1 MLIYE
6 KIVDDIFLIRSD
18 SSFWFKCQGIVIKN
32 KNSGNILIDCNC
44 FYKNEI
50 ENLLKDKTEAYFVS
64 HVHLDHVYNLHYY
77 EEFNPNIKIYCPI
90 PENEYLEDFNNFVRD
105 NGTLTFGIGDDFKKF
120 AFKDLGFKE
129 IKSVIGFNPET
140 EFEFDGI
147 KIKAIPIPGH
157 SLAQS
162 AFSIEDTNEKSKR
175 KILFVSDIGLTERR
189 AWAWHGFGYSSLEIF
204 RETIKR
210 IEKIYLNDDYIIA
223 SSHGPIILE
232 KQTDIFNNLL
242 IGLEKTENE
251 LLDMLDPN
259 KPKGLKDLL
268 YKGLIFP
275 IKVLKPVEKGGNPM
289 VPFFE
294 HNMIMHHIEDLM
306 ERGKIIEI
314 GNKQWISDK

>member
-6 KIVDDIFLIRSD
+6 KIVGDIFLIRSD

-90 PENEYLEDFNNFVRD
+90 PENEYLKDFNNFIRD
-105 NGTLTFGIGDDFKKF
+105 NGTLAFGIGDDFKKF
-120 AFKDLGFKE
+120 AFEELGFKE
-129 IKSVIGFNPET
+129 IKSVIGFSPET
-140 EFEFDGI
+140 EFEFDSI

-157 SLAQS
+157 SPAQT
-162 AFSIEDTNEKSKR
+162 AFSIEDTGDKSKR

-189 AWAWHGFGYSSLEIF
+189 AWAWHGFKYSNLETF

-210 IEKIYLNDDYIIA
+210 VEKIYLNDDYIVA
-223 SSHGPIILE
+223 SSHGPIIFE
-232 KQTDIFNNLL
+232 KQPDIFNNLL
-242 IGLEKTENE
+242 VGLEKIEKS
-251 LLDMLDPN
+251 LLNMLDPK
-259 KPKGLKDLL
+259 KPKGLKELM
-268 YKGLIFP
+268 YQGLIFP
-275 IKVLKPVEKGGNPM
+275 IKMIKPIEKGGDPM
-289 VPFFE
+289 LSFFE
-294 HNMIMHHIEDLM
+294 NNMILHHLENLI

-314 GNKQWISDK
+314 GNKQYILN